1 MSILRYIC
9 AAIIGCAVVST
20 IPVSS
25 TAQVLRVL
33 EGATSTT
40 LRVPMNRAVVVESE
54 ALFAE
59 LSVANPQ
66 IADIATLSER
76 TIYVLGRSPG
86 RTTMTLLG
94 VDGSLIANV
103 EVQVV
108 PDLAEFRERL
118 REILPN
124 EPVEVRS
131 ANDGIVLSGTVSS
144 GQIVDRALELA
155 ERYAPERVSNLMM
168 VGGTQQVMLRV
179 RFAEMSRSVRRD
191 LGMSLGVAGNLFNG
205 DGGITLGSNSAD
217 PGGASTYGIGNTLN
231 GTAADRSGALGVSFG
246 SNSLQVS
253 VLLEA
258 LEANGVVRTLAEPN
272 LSALSGATATFNAG
286 GEFAV
291 PVQTADGISVEF
303 RPFGVNLSFTPTV
316 VGDGVINLQLAT
328 EVSAIDASLVN
339 ATSGVPGL
347 RTRTAST
354 TVEMR
359 DGESFAIA
367 GLLQDDFRD
376 SVGQVPWLGD
386 IPVLGALFR
395 SANYQREQSELVI
408 IVTAHLV
415 SPTRGEAFALPTDR
429 IRIPTENELFLLG
442 QTVGRVPVRGS
453 PAGDVAQQDFSGSY
467 GYVME

>member
-1 MSILRYIC
+1 MSIIRHIC
-9 AAIIGCAVVST
+9 AVLLGCAVIVT
-20 IPVSS
+20 TPLPS

-76 TIYVLGRSPG
+76 TIYVLGRAPG

-94 VDGSLIANV
+94 VDGGLIANV
-103 EVQVV
+103 EIQVI

-124 EPVEVRS
+124 EAIEVRS

-144 GQIVDRALELA
+144 GQILDRALELA
-155 ERYAPERVSNLMM
+155 QRYAPDRVSNLMV

-179 RFAEMSRSVRRD
+179 RFAEMSRTVRRNLSASFGAAVGDVQLGTGNAATTFPSTTISPD
-191 LGMSLGVAGNLFNG
+191 LGGRN
-205 DGGITLGSNSAD
+205 
-217 PGGASTYGIGNTLN
+217 
-231 GTAADRSGALGVSFG
+231 GALGVTFG
-246 SNSLQVS
+246 SGSAQFAI
-253 VLLEA
+253 LLEA
-258 LEANGVVRTLAEPN
+258 LESNGMVRTLAEPN
-272 LSALSGATATFNAG
+272 LSALSGATASFNAG

-291 PVQTADGISVEF
+291 PVQTEDGISVDF
-303 RPFGVNLSFTPTV
+303 RPFGINLVFTPTV
-316 VGDGVINLQLAT
+316 LSDEIINLNLAA
-328 EVSAIDASLVN
+328 EVSSIDINVPTVN
-339 ATSGVPGL
+339 DVPGL

-359 DGESFAIA
+359 DGESFVIA

-376 SVGQVPWLGD
+376 SIGQVPWLGD

-395 SANYQREQSELVI
+395 STNYQREQSELVI

-415 SPTRGEAFALPTDR
+415 SPTRGEALALPTDR
-429 IRIPTENELFLLG
+429 VRIPTENELFLFG
-442 QTVGRVPVRGS
+442 QTAGRPAAGS
-453 PAGDVAQQDFSGSY
+453 AAGDVAQQDFSGSY